1 MPENTLQIV
10 QSNDAFDI
18 EDCAA
23 CKLAAAK
30 THGWTADKP
39 LPLYADRKTCA
50 AIVTHFLFPVM
61 PRTIATWPLI
71 ARRPNRTVVYEVS
84 ELLSYATKRF
94 DEAYK
99 YKQA

>member
-1 MPENTLQIV
+1 MPEKKLNKT
-10 QSNDAFDI
+10 SSHDI
-18 EDCAA
+18 SKTKGCAN
-23 CKLAAAK
+23 CKLASAK
-30 THGWTADKP
+30 DYEWTAEKP

-61 PRTIATWPLI
+61 PRTIATWPLL
-71 ARRPNRTVVYEVS
+71 ARKPNGTVVYEVS